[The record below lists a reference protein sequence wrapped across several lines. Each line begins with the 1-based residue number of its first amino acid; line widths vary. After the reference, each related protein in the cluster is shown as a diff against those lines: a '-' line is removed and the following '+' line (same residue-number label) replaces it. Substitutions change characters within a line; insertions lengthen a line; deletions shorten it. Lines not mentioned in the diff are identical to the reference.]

1 MSEQTKVPYYL
12 LIHTDSYTGN
22 FDRELVAYAIGILD
36 KEAGNYAKEYE
47 KAFWNHVGASDID
60 SFDEYKN
67 CALCPDS
74 KAYEEFD
81 LSVINEV
88 IERFKKNNY
97 DGKEFTKAVDILK
110 ERRKKER
117 EKEKQENICR
127 LYDTYLC
134 YTYQEVDDW
143 EQDTFYN
150 IDSFYKNKE
159 DNYDTI
165 FIQLNGI
172 LPEHIEKIVMERIKG
187 FFEQDVYN
195 VIKNYQYICQF
206 GEQCQYG
213 KQIKLL
219 DLELVDSDYNLIK
232 KYI

>member
-1 MSEQTKVPYYL
+1 M
-12 LIHTDSYTGN
+12 
-22 FDRELVAYAIGILD
+22 
-36 KEAGNYAKEYE
+36 
-47 KAFWNHVGASDID
+47 
-60 SFDEYKN
+60 
-67 CALCPDS
+67 
-74 KAYEEFD
+74 
-81 LSVINEV
+81 
-88 IERFKKNNY
+88 
-97 DGKEFTKAVDILK
+97 
-110 ERRKKER
+110 
-117 EKEKQENICR
+117 
-127 LYDTYLC
+127 C

-195 VIKNYQYICQF
+195 VIKIYQYICQF

-213 KQIKLL
+213 KPIKLL